1 MLKLL
6 IADDERIIR
15 ETIFKIIDWK
25 KYDIEVIGLCKN
37 GIEAYDMI
45 LDESPDIVLTDIR
58 MPGMSGLDLI
68 REVHQTGIPIQFII
82 LSGYGEFEYAKEA
95 MHYGVKQYLLKPC
108 NETQILECV
117 LECKKDHDR
126 MMRERTMLQKQ
137 FTLYDGMLHNVISSV
152 INDCLNE
159 KQSLDEIVL
168 HYEQYVDFHTTGY
181 HLFYVYYL
189 NLIACQNFC
198 SS

>member
-6 IADDERIIR
+6 IADYERIIR

-82 LSGYGEFEYAKEA
+82 LSGYGQAVSPKA
-95 MHYGVKQYLLKPC
+95 MQ
-108 NETQILECV
+108 
-117 LECKKDHDR
+117 
-126 MMRERTMLQKQ
+126 
-137 FTLYDGMLHNVISSV
+137 
-152 INDCLNE
+152 
-159 KQSLDEIVL
+159 
-168 HYEQYVDFHTTGY
+168 
-181 HLFYVYYL
+181 
-189 NLIACQNFC
+189 
-198 SS
+198 